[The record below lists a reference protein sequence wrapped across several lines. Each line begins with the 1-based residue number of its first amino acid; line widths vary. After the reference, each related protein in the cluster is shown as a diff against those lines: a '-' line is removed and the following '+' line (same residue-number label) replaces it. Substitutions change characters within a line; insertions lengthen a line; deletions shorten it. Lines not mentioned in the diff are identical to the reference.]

1 MAHLFSVFREI
12 AAPGVRPTAEADL
25 HRAPAPAPPSHP
37 DHGPARLGP
46 TLRAAPAP
54 THAPGL
60 QLHPPHTDICLLMC
74 KYVYTTRGFSHC
86 WLESKASICW
96 TCFFVIFL
104 SIFLTSVPLP
114 TSLQVQEQIQVIP

>member
-1 MAHLFSVFREI
+1 MSGREHVTVGELRDTPNPHVYDVYFNPLPSMAHFLSVFREI

-25 HRAPAPAPPSHP
+25 HRAPAPAPLSRP

-60 QLHPPHTDICLLMC
+60 QLHPL
-74 KYVYTTRGFSHC
+74 TR
-86 WLESKASICW
+86 I
-96 TCFFVIFL
+96 FVC
-104 SIFLTSVPLP
+104 
-114 TSLQVQEQIQVIP
+114 